1 MLKNS
6 PFTWF
11 DELTTGF
18 DKHVLSQVEGLRA
31 NGACVE
37 NIDDFPFMLSLSKRE
52 KSFFSNLLVHPD
64 PKFLITAK
72 ALPQGFAEGPLDI
85 L

>member
-6 PFTWF
+6 LFTWF

-31 NGACVE
+31 NGGGTD
-37 NIDDFPFMLSLSKRE
+37 NIADFPLRLSLSKHE
-52 KSFFSNLLVHPD
+52 NPFSA
-64 PKFLITAK
+64 IC
-72 ALPQGFAEGPLDI
+72 
-85 L
+85 